1 MTMTNPINLYFSG
14 KPLAFVNVFTAFVV
28 GLLGL
33 MISIGLFMIEV
44 FTAKYGTGGCKEMMN
59 AYNYRIDQGIDVE
72 SKTVAVKDV
81 NARRRKMFV
90 DFGLD

>member
-1 MTMTNPINLYFSG
+1 MTNIKDLPFSG

-33 MISIGLFMIEV
+33 MISIGLFIMEMI
-44 FTAKYGTGGCKEMMN
+44 TAKYGSGGCKEILN
-59 AYNYRIDQGIDVE
+59 AYNYRIDQGVDVE
-72 SKTVAVKDV
+72 SKGFAVNDV
-81 NARRRKMFV
+81 YARRRKIFV

>member
-1 MTMTNPINLYFSG
+1 MTNIFDMYFSG

-28 GLLGL
+28 GLIGL
-33 MISIGLFMIEV
+33 MISIGLFIVEMI
-44 FTAKYGTGGCKEMMN
+44 TAKYGSGGCKETMN

-72 SKTVAVKDV
+72 SETVAVKGAH
-81 NARRRKMFV
+81 ARRKKMFV

>member
-1 MTMTNPINLYFSG
+1 MKNTIDMLCSG

-33 MISIGLFMIEV
+33 IISIGLFIIETI
-44 FTAKYGTGGCKEMMN
+44 TAKYGTGGCKDMMN

-81 NARRRKMFV
+81 HARRRKIFV

>member
-1 MTMTNPINLYFSG
+1 MTMKNIKDLPFSG

-33 MISIGLFMIEV
+33 MISIGLFIMEMI
-44 FTAKYGTGGCKEMMN
+44 TAKYGSGGCKDMMN
-59 AYNYRIDQGIDVE
+59 AYNYRINQGIDIE
-72 SKTVAVKDV
+72 SKTAAVKDV

>member
-1 MTMTNPINLYFSG
+1 MTTTIPIDSYFSG

-33 MISIGLFMIEV
+33 MISIGLFIMEMI
-44 FTAKYGTGGCKEMMN
+44 TAKYGSGGCKDMMN
-59 AYNYRIDQGIDVE
+59 AYNYRIEEGIDIE
-72 SKTVAVKDV
+72 SKTAAVKDV
-81 NARRRKMFV
+81 NASRRKRFV